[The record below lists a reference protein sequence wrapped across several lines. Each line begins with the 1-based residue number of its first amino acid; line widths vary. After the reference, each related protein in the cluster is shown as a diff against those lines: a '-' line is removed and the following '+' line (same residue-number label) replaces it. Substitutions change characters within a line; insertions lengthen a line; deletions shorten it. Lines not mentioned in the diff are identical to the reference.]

1 MKSLTLVTLSFLLF
15 QISAYSQT
23 LSGESNNYY
32 PLKVG
37 NVWKYQFG
45 ERGST
50 QKNVITEYFDK
61 YDAYVVENIIKMGD
75 LPPIINREL
84 LELRGDKILVLAAQA
99 SLLGGE
105 WEFEDP
111 TKVILQYPLKVG
123 LKWESGSDEERTFCE
138 VVDSL
143 SLRVKAG
150 EFSNVYKIRAIITYK
165 NSVTGETR
173 VFAKTYRYYA
183 LNVGLIKQ
191 EVISKET
198 GAVTGTFLELIE
210 YKIQ

>member
-15 QISAYSQT
+15 QLSAYSQT

-45 ERGST
+45 EST
-50 QKNVITEYFDK
+50 QKNVITEYFDR
-61 YDAYVVENIIKMGD
+61 YDAYVVEYIIKMGD

-84 LELRGDKILVLAAQA
+84 LEMRGSKILVLAVQA

-105 WEFEDP
+105 WSFKDP
-111 TKVILQYPLKVG
+111 TEIILQYPLKIG
-123 LKWESGSDEERTFCE
+123 MKWESRSDKEKTSYE

-150 EFSNVYKIRAIITYK
+150 EFNNVYKIRTVIS
-165 NSVTGETR
+165 SVTGETR
-173 VFAKTYRYYA
+173 VFLKTYRYYA
-183 LNVGLIKQ
+183 LNVGLIKE
-191 EVISKET
+191 EVISKEK
-198 GAVTGTFLELIE
+198 GIETFLELIE